1 MDELMQRDLRDAR
14 RALEDALHRRAELR
28 QECES
33 AVVQWRWAPGDAELQ
48 RPEPL
53 FRERFGVPVRRLLEQ
68 APAVPRDEQQ
78 YGFDADG
85 SIIVV
90 RQYVSPGS
98 FREELRVPRGETVVG
113 HQWSETGAVSEVN
126 IARYAAGR
134 MRSNVTVWPDNGEN
148 FLHGSVMERYD
159 YDGDLVTEIHT
170 EMIDAIGDRAP
181 QRSLTRV
188 QASYDPLGRLL
199 ELVEHDDKGEKVLY
213 RARAAGPS
221 MDKLQRRVEDRLV
234 QTLPKLVLGRV
245 GDEPIYCLV
254 LHYEREWPLPPTV
267 GLGLQRERQAWV
279 DAFDD
284 AQTLKLT
291 VWNPAEFSNYAAG
304 NGGTANW
311 DLTAVDPELARAVRT
326 IPENDEGAPERAR
339 ATLNRAAAR
348 LQRLDWPLITPVTD
362 DFVVFAVDYE
372 LIDLDENLCQ
382 SVPARL
388 RKALSEH
395 ALI

>member
-1 MDELMQRDLRDAR
+1 MQRDLRDAR
-14 RALEDALHRRAELR
+14 RALEDVLERRTELR

-53 FRERFGVPVRRLLEQ
+53 FRERFGVPARRLLEQ

-98 FREELRVPRGETVVG
+98 FREELHVPRGETVVG
-113 HQWSETGAVSEVN
+113 YRWSETGAASEVN
-126 IARYAAGR
+126 IARYAAGK
-134 MRSNVTVWPDNGEN
+134 MRSHVAVWPENGEN

-170 EMIDAIGDRAP
+170 EMIDAIGDDAP
-181 QRSLTRV
+181 QRSLTRI

-199 ELVEHDDKGEKVLY
+199 ELVEHDDQGEKVLY
-213 RARAAGPS
+213 RARGTGPS
-221 MDKLQRRVEDRLV
+221 MDKLLRRVEDRLV
-234 QTLPKLVLGRV
+234 ETLPKLVLEHA

-267 GLGLQRERQAWV
+267 GLGLERERQAWV

-284 AQTLKLT
+284 AETLKLT
-291 VWNPAEFSNYAAG
+291 VWNPAEFSNYR
-304 NGGTANW
+304 GGTATW
-311 DLTAVDPELARAVRT
+311 DLTDVDPEFARAVRA
-326 IPENDEGAPERAR
+326 IPENDEGAAERAR
-339 ATLNRAAAR
+339 VTLNRAARR
-348 LQRLDWPLITPVTD
+348 LQRLEWPLIAPVTD

-372 LIDLDENLCQ
+372 LMDLDENLRH